1 MKIISVAFVLTG
13 LLTIALASPL
23 RYRESNEKD
32 LALLQMLL
40 RNIGKLHKNNLW
52 VKRISTTDTHNYHI
66 IAHSQGTRLVNYN
79 TIVIELM

>member
-23 RYRESNEKD
+23 RYRESDEKD
-32 LALLQMLL
+32 LGLLQMLL

-52 VKRISTTDTHNYHI
+52 VKLIYLHQHNRY
-66 IAHSQGTRLVNYN
+66 T
-79 TIVIELM
+79 